1 MFITVDAIRVRS
13 LYCREK
19 HTMTQLTKALAIVAV
34 VATVTTLTLVQPQTA
49 SANSAALKS
58 SGGACCTPTE
68 ICKEPRC
75 ISYNSH
81 RFLRCKWDCCNTQ
94 KVVLQVPDYCCCCLV
109 EVPVCIP
116 DCCSGA
122 PTVCSHCGHFGRDV
136 VEYSWCCGYHLKVV
150 FDRCGNVT
158 VHSYGL

>member
-1 MFITVDAIRVRS
+1 MFVTVDAIGIRPIY
-13 LYCREK
+13 LPGEL
-19 HTMTQLTKALAIVAV
+19 TMPRLKKIITVAAATAFLVALA
-34 VATVTTLTLVQPQTA
+34 LVQPA

-58 SGGACCTPTE
+58 AGACCTPTE

-75 ISYNSH
+75 IAYKSH

-116 DCCSGA
+116 ACCSGE
-122 PTVCSHCGHFGRDV
+122 PTVCTHCGHFGRSV
-136 VEYSWCCGYHLKVV
+136 VEYSWCCGYHLKVI